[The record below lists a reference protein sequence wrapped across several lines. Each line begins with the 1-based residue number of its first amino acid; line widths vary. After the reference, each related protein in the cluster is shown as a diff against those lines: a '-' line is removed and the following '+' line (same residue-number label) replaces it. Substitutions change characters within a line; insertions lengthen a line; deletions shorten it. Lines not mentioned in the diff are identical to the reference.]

1 MVEVATAQVPVLI
14 RQGDLATAAYLAEE
28 HDLPLSLA
36 RVYLAQGDTGK
47 ALALLE
53 PLRQQMEARNWQ
65 DERLKV
71 MVLQAVTLYG
81 HGDKD
86 KAVELLSEAL
96 TLAEPGGF
104 IRIFVDE
111 GPPMAELLERMA
123 PYDVRA
129 EGGGMRGYIQKLQ
142 TAFEGQN
149 FFHPSSFSPQP
160 LIEPL
165 SQRELE
171 ILQLIDQGLSNREI
185 SERLFLALSTVK
197 THNRNIFGKLE
208 VQRRTEA
215 VSRARELGL
224 L

>member
-1 MVEVATAQVPVLI
+1 
-14 RQGDLATAAYLAEE
+14 
-28 HDLPLSLA
+28 
-36 RVYLAQGDTGK
+36 
-47 ALALLE
+47 
-53 PLRQQMEARNWQ
+53 
-65 DERLKV
+65 
-71 MVLQAVTLYG
+71 
-81 HGDKD
+81 
-86 KAVELLSEAL
+86 
-96 TLAEPGGF
+96 
-104 IRIFVDE
+104 
-111 GPPMAELLERMA
+111 
-123 PYDVRA
+123 
-129 EGGGMRGYIQKLQ
+129 MRGYIQKLQ